1 METEALQIGIH
12 GDASL
17 PTLIYLPG
25 IHGDWTLVSSFR
37 ERLKGK
43 VRFVEFT
50 YPRTLEWSLEDY
62 ASHVLDQLAAN
73 GISEGFLVGESF
85 GSQVAWPILRRS
97 LENPEITHFRPSM
110 LILAGGFV
118 RYPCMP
124 LVDFTQALW
133 KVMPPWAIRGFFHSY
148 AVFARWRHRH
158 APETAAA
165 IHEFVE
171 RRTPLDQQAIG
182 HRLRLIRAA
191 DWRGVARRTELP
203 VYQISGLIDPVVFFA
218 PVRSWL
224 AVNCPGYRGTCVLRG
239 ADHNVLGTAPALA
252 AEEVWEWIKLHCGS
266 QLR

>member
-1 METEALQIGIH
+1 METETLQIRIH

-17 PTLIYLPG
+17 PTLVYLPG

-62 ASHVLDQLAAN
+62 AGQVLDQLAAN
-73 GISEGFLVGESF
+73 GIDEGVLIGESF

-97 LENPEITHFRPSM
+97 WESPEVTRFRPSM

-118 RYPCMP
+118 RYPYMA
-124 LVDFTQALW
+124 LVGFAQAVW
-133 KVMPPWAIRGFFHSY
+133 KVLPAWAIRAFFYSY

-171 RRTPLDQQAIG
+171 RRTPLDQQAID
-182 HRLRLIRAA
+182 HRFRLIRSA

-203 VYQISGLIDPVVFFA
+203 VYQLTGLIDPVVFFP
-218 PVRSWL
+218 PVRTWL
-224 AVNCPGYRGTCVLRG
+224 AGNCPGYRGTRILRG
-239 ADHNVLGTAPALA
+239 ADHNVLGTAPTFA
-252 AEEVWEWIKLHCGS
+252 AAEVWEWVELHCPCG
-266 QLR
+266 RR